1 MRKIILAINVTPEG
15 FCNHEAVVAD
25 DELHDFYNDL
35 LREGDTM
42 LFGRKTFQLLEG
54 YWPEVAKNKTGS
66 DAEIRFAE
74 LATQIHKIVFS
85 KSGFEPAWENTTV
98 YKELDPAEILKLKQ
112 QPGKNILV
120 GSPSIVDQLISHDLI
135 DEFWFLV
142 QPVISG
148 NGKRFF
154 ENEKLSHHLDLVLS
168 GTKFLKSGVVA
179 LSYRKKVL

>member
-1 MRKIILAINVTPEG
+1 MRKIILGINVTPEG

-35 LREGDTM
+35 LRNADTM

-54 YWPEVAKNKTGS
+54 YWPEVAKNKKGS

-74 LATQIHKIVFS
+74 LATEIRKIVFS
-85 KSGFEPAWENTTV
+85 KSGFQPAWENTTV
-98 YKELDPAEILKLKQ
+98 YKQLDPDEIRNLKE

-120 GSPSIVDQLISHDLI
+120 GSPSIVDQLISYNLI

-154 ENEKLSHHLDLVLS
+154 EKEKLSRQIDLVLS
-168 GTKFLKSGVVA
+168 ETKILKSGAVA
-179 LSYRKKVL
+179 LGYKKKN